1 MGEVMEEQ
9 NFKRA
14 MKSRHI
20 MLLSFGGVIGTGL
33 FLSSGYTLQQAG
45 PLGTVLS
52 YVVGAILVY
61 LVMLCLGQLAIK
73 HPVTGGF
80 HVYAAK
86 YLHPSIGYVVAW
98 FYWLCWTVALGSEFT
113 AVGLLMQKWF
123 PDIPVAIF
131 SAVSII
137 FILIFNIISTRFY
150 AEVEF
155 YFSLVKVLTIIGFIV
170 LGILVIVG
178 LIHYD
183 GYKGTDTIVNR
194 FTNPVFPHGIGSVF
208 LTMLAVNYA
217 FSGTELIGIAA
228 GETEEPEKVI
238 PKAIKATLWRLI
250 VFFIGTMVIISVL
263 IPSYQGKSLKSPFV
277 VILQSIGVPYAGDI
291 MNLVIIAALLS
302 AANSGLYAA
311 SRMIWSLSNEGT
323 MPKWFGKLNK
333 YHMPIR
339 ATMFSMIGGLL
350 SLLSSIY
357 AADTL
362 YVVLVS
368 LAGFAVV
375 VVWMSICASYFQ
387 AKRIDAQLN
396 IHIAIPI
403 AGFILCLISC
413 IGMLFDTNQAPAL
426 YFGVPFAIIAV
437 VFYFVKYHKKGAI

>member
-1 MGEVMEEQ
+1 MEKQ

-80 HVYAAK
+80 HVYASK

-170 LGILVIVG
+170 LSILVIVG

-238 PKAIKATLWRLI
+238 PKAIKATLWRLV

-291 MNLVIIAALLS
+291 MNLVIITALLS

-387 AKRIDAQLN
+387 AKRIETQLN

>member
-291 MNLVIIAALLS
+291 MNLVIITALLS

>member
-1 MGEVMEEQ
+1 MEEQ

-155 YFSLVKVLTIIGFIV
+155 YFSLVKVLIIIGFIV

-178 LIHYD
+178 LIH
-183 GYKGTDTIVNR
+183 
-194 FTNPVFPHGIGSVF
+194 
-208 LTMLAVNYA
+208 
-217 FSGTELIGIAA
+217 
-228 GETEEPEKVI
+228 
-238 PKAIKATLWRLI
+238 
-250 VFFIGTMVIISVL
+250 
-263 IPSYQGKSLKSPFV
+263 
-277 VILQSIGVPYAGDI
+277 
-291 MNLVIIAALLS
+291 
-302 AANSGLYAA
+302 
-311 SRMIWSLSNEGT
+311 
-323 MPKWFGKLNK
+323 
-333 YHMPIR
+333 
-339 ATMFSMIGGLL
+339 
-350 SLLSSIY
+350 
-357 AADTL
+357 
-362 YVVLVS
+362 
-368 LAGFAVV
+368 
-375 VVWMSICASYFQ
+375 
-387 AKRIDAQLN
+387 
-396 IHIAIPI
+396 
-403 AGFILCLISC
+403 
-413 IGMLFDTNQAPAL
+413 
-426 YFGVPFAIIAV
+426 
-437 VFYFVKYHKKGAI
+437 